1 MRVFRHVRI
10 IAGGLALAG
19 LLAGTPAI
27 ATKRL
32 PAPEP
37 DLRIIQVTTSVGS
50 YVPGQ
55 GTLDFSVDVDL
66 PTYLDGD
73 ILLEVSS
80 LISSPSKRSMRFLT
94 SRQPVTMPQAN
105 GASRV
110 SVTLTWDGTD
120 QSTKVVGGGRYT
132 YEVRAKLL
140 TVGEKGPRTL
150 MHSWPKRGTIEVKSK
165 E

>member
-1 MRVFRHVRI
+1 MRVLQHAHIVA
-10 IAGGLALAG
+10 AGFALAG
-19 LLAGTPAI
+19 LLAGTPAV
-27 ATKRL
+27 AAKR
-32 PAPEP
+32 PPPPEP
-37 DLRIIQVTTSVGS
+37 DLRIIQVTTSPDS

-55 GTLDFSVDVDL
+55 GTLDLAVDIDL

-94 SRQPVTMPQAN
+94 SRQPVTVPRAN

-120 QSTKVVGGGRYT
+120 QRAQVVDGGRYT

-150 MHSWPKRGTIEVKSK
+150 MLSWPKRGALDIK
-165 E
+165 

>member
-1 MRVFRHVRI
+1 MRAFHHAPIVAVGFV
-10 IAGGLALAG
+10 LAG
-19 LLAGTPAI
+19 LLSGTPAV
-27 ATKRL
+27 AAKRP

-37 DLRIIQVTTSVGS
+37 DLRIIQVTTSTDS
-50 YVPGQ
+50 FVPGQ
-55 GTLDFSVDVDL
+55 GTLDLAIEVDL

-94 SRQPVTMPQAN
+94 SRQPVTVPQAN

-120 QSTKVVGGGRYT
+120 QRAQAVGSGRYS

-150 MHSWPKRGTIEVKSK
+150 MLSWPKRGVIDVK
-165 E
+165 

>member
-1 MRVFRHVRI
+1 MRVLHHAHIV
-10 IAGGLALAG
+10 AAGLALAG
-19 LLAGTPAI
+19 LLTGGPAV
-27 ATKRL
+27 AAKRL

-37 DLRIIQVTTSVGS
+37 DLRIIQVTTSPDS

-55 GTLDFSVDVDL
+55 GTLDLEIDVDL
-66 PTYLDGD
+66 PTHLDGD

-94 SRQPVTMPQAN
+94 ARKPVARPQAN
-105 GASRV
+105 GAPRV

-120 QSTKVVGGGRYT
+120 QSTQVVGGGRYT

-150 MHSWPKRGTIEVKSK
+150 MQSWPKRGVIEVK
-165 E
+165 

>member
-1 MRVFRHVRI
+1 MRVLQHAHIVA
-10 IAGGLALAG
+10 AGFALAG
-19 LLAGTPAI
+19 LLAGTPAV
-27 ATKRL
+27 AAKR
-32 PAPEP
+32 PPPPEP
-37 DLRIIQVTTSVGS
+37 DLRIIQVTTSPDS

-55 GTLDFSVDVDL
+55 GTLDLAVDVDL

-73 ILLEVSS
+73 ILLEVSF

-94 SRQPVTMPQAN
+94 SRQPLTVPQAN
-105 GASRV
+105 SASRV

-120 QSTKVVGGGRYT
+120 QRAHVVGGGRYT

-150 MHSWPKRGTIEVKSK
+150 MLSWPKRGALEIK
-165 E
+165 

>member
-1 MRVFRHVRI
+1 MRVFHHVFI
-10 IAGGLALAG
+10 VAGCLVLAG
-19 LLAGTPAI
+19 LLSGTPAG
-27 ATKRL
+27 AAKRP

-37 DLRIIQVTTSVGS
+37 DLRIIQVTTSTDS

-55 GTLDFSVDVDL
+55 GPLDLVVDVDL

-94 SRQPVTMPQAN
+94 SRQPVTIPQAN

-120 QSTKVVGGGRYT
+120 QGAQVVGNGRYT
-132 YEVRAKLL
+132 YEIRAKLL

-150 MHSWPKRGTIEVKSK
+150 MNSWPKRGVIEVK
-165 E
+165 

>member
-1 MRVFRHVRI
+1 MRVFHHVRI
-10 IAGGLALAG
+10 VAGGLVLAG
-19 LLAGTPAI
+19 LLAGTPA
-27 ATKRL
+27 AGAKRP

-37 DLRIIQVTTSVGS
+37 DLRIIQVTTSPDS

-55 GTLDFSVDVDL
+55 GTLDLAIDVDL

-94 SRQPVTMPQAN
+94 IRQPVTVPQAN
-105 GASRV
+105 GTSRV
-110 SVTLTWDGTD
+110 SMTLTWDGTD
-120 QSTKVVGGGRYT
+120 QRAQVVGNGRYT

-140 TVGEKGPRTL
+140 TVGGKGPRTL
-150 MHSWPKRGTIEVKSK
+150 MNSWPKRGVIEVK
-165 E
+165 